1 VRVVTVT
8 PPPTARPPVARP
20 RVREVETGRRPLVV
34 LDVEDRWYEK
44 ALDGHHVEVLA
55 PADDLAEQIAELS
68 PARIVVN
75 LLAPGALGALVAA
88 RAAGCGARFWGCL
101 ANPGADRALMLGM
114 VEAAES
120 PIDPDDVVTTLER
133 YAARGTRVVT
143 VGADVDALMSLR
155 QALARKGLSVSMAW
169 DAKQAADLL
178 QVVRPEVVVVD
189 LALPRRDGYGI
200 VARLAALDPPPSAI
214 LVPGPD
220 DAAVA
225 FAAALADSA
234 SAGGALQLGQLLAA
248 VLARSEAP
256 PIERRHKIRVVGRK

>member
-1 VRVVTVT
+1 MGVVSV
-8 PPPTARPPVARP
+8 P
-20 RVREVETGRRPLVV
+20 RVCGCVQASCALALRFFFFFQAEDGIRDVAVTGVQTCALPIS
-34 LDVEDRWYEK
+34 
-44 ALDGHHVEVLA
+44 LDGHHVEVLA
-55 PADDLAEQIAELS
+55 PGDDLAEQIAELS

-120 PIDPDDVVTTLER
+120 PVDPHDVVTTLER

-143 VGADVDALMSLR
+143 VGADVDGLMSLR

-178 QVVRPEVVVVD
+178 QVVRPEVV
-189 LALPRRDGYGI
+189 
-200 VARLAALDPPPSAI
+200 
-214 LVPGPD
+214 
-220 DAAVA
+220 
-225 FAAALADSA
+225 
-234 SAGGALQLGQLLAA
+234 
-248 VLARSEAP
+248 RSE
-256 PIERRHKIRVVGRK
+256 EHTSELQSRLHLVCRLLLEK